1 MICKKKVIVVM
12 PAYNAARTLLKTY
25 QEIPHELVDEVILVD
40 DCSQDHTAEI
50 SQQLGIQTIIHSKNS
65 GYGANQKTCY
75 EAAMNAGADIVVM
88 LHPDYQYTPKLIT
101 SMVSLIAEGIFDC
114 VLGSRILGVG
124 AIKGGMPRYKYYS
137 NRLLTMSENFLL
149 NYKLSEY
156 HTGYRA
162 FSREILENLPF
173 KDNSDDFVFD
183 AEMLAQIIY
192 AGYSIG
198 EIACPTRYSPDSSS
212 INFINSIRYGL
223 GVLKVSLAFRLS
235 RWNIIMDRRFSS
247 LDPR

>member
-1 MICKKKVIVVM
+1 
-12 PAYNAARTLLKTY
+12 
-25 QEIPHELVDEVILVD
+25 
-40 DCSQDHTAEI
+40 
-50 SQQLGIQTIIHSKNS
+50 
-65 GYGANQKTCY
+65 
-75 EAAMNAGADIVVM
+75 
-88 LHPDYQYTPKLIT
+88 
-101 SMVSLIAEGIFDC
+101 
-114 VLGSRILGVG
+114 
-124 AIKGGMPRYKYYS
+124 MPRYKYYS
-137 NRLLTMSENFLL
+137 NRLLTMSENILL

-162 FSREILENLPF
+162 FSREILETLPF

-198 EIACPTRYSPDSSS
+198 EIACPTRYLPDSSS